1 MEEKL
6 KELQAQYN
14 HAAGVFFEHR
24 KQMEQA
30 EEVLKRLN
38 AQISLLQNLQSTK
51 GDSVGN

>member
-1 MEEKL
+1 MEEKI

-14 HAAGVFFEHR
+14 QAAGLYFEHQKR
-24 KQMEQA
+24 MEQA

-51 GDSVGN
+51 GNDDSH